1 MSNNVTQLHNCTP
14 TELAELIFQGV
25 EKRLAAF
32 EKNFQPKEP
41 DEFLTRKQAADLLS
55 ISLAC
60 LHEWGNKGLLKP
72 MKKGGR
78 TYYSRKAIE
87 ETLYN
92 SNAGE

>member
-1 MSNNVTQLHNCTP
+1 MSNVTQLHNCTP
-14 TELAELIFQGV
+14 AELADLILKGV
-25 EKRLAAF
+25 EKRLADL

-41 DEFLTRKQAADLLS
+41 DEFLTRKQAAELLS
-55 ISLAC
+55 VSLGC
-60 LHEWGNKGLLKP
+60 LHDWSNKGILKP

-92 SNAGE
+92 SNAAE